1 MNVLE
6 RVMGWIR
13 PKPVPYDA
21 DIEAAYLRLVKLEA
35 AEARRKALA
44 LRVDA
49 RRRPAR

>member
-13 PKPVPYDA
+13 KPVPYDA
-21 DIEAAYLRLVKLEA
+21 DLQAAYARLRELEA
-35 AEARRKALA
+35 AEARRKALQ